1 MLQTFLESVPR
12 PPPKEP
18 KKEEPAAAA
27 AAAGVAPA
35 KKLPKLPFPTP
46 TYAQDRENVQML
58 MSVLCLSEANA
69 IVALASRNWDVS
81 AAINY
86 WSDFM
91 HELPNE
97 VEKVCSTR
105 LFYCL
110 AAHCR
115 FL

>member
-1 MLQTFLESVPR
+1 VVQTFLESVPR

-18 KKEEPAAAA
+18 KKEEPATAAA
-27 AAAGVAPA
+27 AAVAPA

-46 TYAQDRENVQML
+46 SYAQDRENVQML

-97 VEKVCSTR
+97 VEKVPHPCSTYF
-105 LFYCL
+105 LFL
-110 AAHCR
+110 SR
-115 FL
+115 